1 MYKNQVWKHM
11 PSNPS
16 TLEAETGRSEFKG
29 SLVYT
34 VLDQSGLQFE
44 TVSKTKII
52 YKMSCSFLAQKRVVW
67 KTTK

>member
-44 TVSKTKII
+44 TLSQKQKLYTK
-52 YKMSCSFLAQKRVVW
+52 CLVPFWHRRE
-67 KTTK
+67 